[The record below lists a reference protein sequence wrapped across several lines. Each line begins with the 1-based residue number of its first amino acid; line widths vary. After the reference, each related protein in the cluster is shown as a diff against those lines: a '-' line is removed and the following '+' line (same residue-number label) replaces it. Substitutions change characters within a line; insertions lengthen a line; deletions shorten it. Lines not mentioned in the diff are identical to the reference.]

1 MISSL
6 DFLVV
11 LFIVDSLA
19 LVSLKE
25 YRSVACMTKCADAI
39 HSSFIHL
46 VEIFNSLAG
55 NKWARMNARLRVNG
69 CELRSQGSTS
79 YEEGSIFKLVI
90 YTSLLFSLDYYGL
103 N

>member
-1 MISSL
+1 MIPSL

-39 HSSFIHL
+39 HSS
-46 VEIFNSLAG
+46 SG
-55 NKWARMNARLRVNG
+55 NI
-69 CELRSQGSTS
+69 Q
-79 YEEGSIFKLVI
+79 
-90 YTSLLFSLDYYGL
+90 LLGWKQVGPE
-103 N
+103 